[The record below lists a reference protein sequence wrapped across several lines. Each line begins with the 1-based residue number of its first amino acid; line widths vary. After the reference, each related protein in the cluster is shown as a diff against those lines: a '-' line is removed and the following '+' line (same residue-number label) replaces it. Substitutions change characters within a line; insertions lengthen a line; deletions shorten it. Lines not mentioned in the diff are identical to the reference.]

1 MPTDPKTDFECDG
14 FVVVPGALSG
24 EEVQRLRDFFLPI
37 LDGPPSYEGDTKL
50 VRMDIAA
57 RYPETRFLLWKPE
70 VLDPIRV
77 LLGDDFVFLP
87 EMAVHDTHFG
97 HWHKDTDSP
106 DAAGLG
112 FVQEPDFR
120 MVEVAFYLQD
130 NNEHGG
136 GLDVVPGSH
145 KVWPTGWLDRV
156 KQRLA
161 RRKPYSIAS
170 KAGDLVLFNFRT
182 DHRATPAKKG
192 VLTGRDRKI
201 AIFFA
206 ASANNSHARAYI
218 DYLGSRGDYQYL
230 QDHEY
235 PQDLRELAEE
245 KQLSLA

>member
-1 MPTDPKTDFECDG
+1 MSTDLKADFERDG
-14 FVVVPGALSG
+14 YVVVPNALSSQ
-24 EEVQRLRDFFLPI
+24 EVQELRDFFLPI
-37 LDGPPSYEGDTKL
+37 LDADPAYEGDTKL

-70 VLDPIRV
+70 VVQSIRT
-77 LLGDDFVFLP
+77 LLGDDFLFLP

-106 DAAGLG
+106 NAAGLD
-112 FVQEPDFR
+112 FVAAPDYR

-130 NNEHGG
+130 NDEHGG

-145 KVWPTGWLDRV
+145 EVWPEGRRDRL

-161 RRKPYSIAS
+161 RRKPYSIPS
-170 KAGDLVLFNFRT
+170 RAGDLVLFDFRT
-182 DHRATPAKKG
+182 DHRATPAHKG
-192 VLTGRDRKI
+192 ALTGRDRKI

-206 ASANNSHARAYI
+206 ASANNEHARAYI
-218 DYLGSRGDYQYL
+218 DYLRSRGDYHYL

-245 KQLSLA
+245 KQLTFA